1 MNVDL
6 ITYNFV
12 GVVRNVT
19 HLRGCLENINIP
31 LNPPKATVYT
41 QVLKSLPG
49 KIQAV
54 YWQGFEL
61 IKLII
66 NSVSLLIDLFQEI
79 KRLKNNFPFFFV
91 HLITNSTCVYT
102 VARGI

>member
-1 MNVDL
+1 M
-6 ITYNFV
+6 
-12 GVVRNVT
+12 
-19 HLRGCLENINIP
+19 HLRGCLENIKIP

-41 QVLKSLPG
+41 QVLKSLLG

-66 NSVSLLIDLFQEI
+66 NSVSLLINFSQKI
-79 KRLKNNFPFFFV
+79 KRFKNNFPFFFI

-102 VARGI
+102 VAREI